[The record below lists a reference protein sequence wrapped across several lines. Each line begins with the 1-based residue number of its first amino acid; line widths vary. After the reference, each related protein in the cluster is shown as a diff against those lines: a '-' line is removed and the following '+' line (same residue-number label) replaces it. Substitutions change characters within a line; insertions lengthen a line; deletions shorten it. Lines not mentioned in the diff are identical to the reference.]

1 MFGLEKLKFKT
12 KVILVS
18 VIIIIVSMGIVYI
31 RNTTPITVIKIN
43 DWVFVT
49 SNDEGSW
56 YYKSNLI
63 NIDAQT
69 HIIEVLV
76 KNIYTDIGKQKFL
89 ETHKNDEYKDI
100 NRSLSMVLINY
111 QKMTYQQKRVVY
123 YSKSDNIIGNDE
135 LAIKIDDLIPQ
146 SVGNKLI
153 RKILEDYNIMR

>member
-43 DWVFVT
+43 DWVFIT

-63 NIDAQT
+63 NIDEQT
-69 HIIEVLV
+69 HIINVLV
-76 KNIYTDIGKQKFL
+76 KYIYTDKGKEKFL
-89 ETHKNDEYKDI
+89 ETYKNDKYKDI
-100 NRSLSMVLINY
+100 DRSLSMVSINY
-111 QKMTYQQKRVVY
+111 QKMTYHQNRVVY

-135 LAIKIDDLIPQ
+135 LSVKIDDLIPQ

-153 RKILEDYNIMR
+153 MKILEEYNTMR

>member
-43 DWVFVT
+43 DWVFIT

-63 NIDAQT
+63 NIDNQT

-89 ETHKNDEYKDI
+89 ETHKNGKYTDI
-100 NRSLSMVLINY
+100 NRSLSMVSINY
-111 QKMTYQQKRVVY
+111 QKMTYQQNRVVY
-123 YSKSDNIIGNDE
+123 YSKSNNIIGNDE
-135 LAIKIDDLIPQ
+135 LAVKIDDLIPQ

-153 RKILEDYNIMR
+153 RKILEDYNIVR

>member
-43 DWVFVT
+43 DWVFIT

-63 NIDAQT
+63 NIDEQT
-69 HIIEVLV
+69 HIINVLV
-76 KNIYTDIGKQKFL
+76 KYIYTDKGKEKLL
-89 ETHKNDEYKDI
+89 ETYKNDKYKDI
-100 NRSLSMVLINY
+100 DRSLSMVSINY
-111 QKMTYQQKRVVY
+111 QKMTYHQNRVVY

-135 LAIKIDDLIPQ
+135 LSVKIDDLIPQ

-153 RKILEDYNIMR
+153 MKILEEYNIMR